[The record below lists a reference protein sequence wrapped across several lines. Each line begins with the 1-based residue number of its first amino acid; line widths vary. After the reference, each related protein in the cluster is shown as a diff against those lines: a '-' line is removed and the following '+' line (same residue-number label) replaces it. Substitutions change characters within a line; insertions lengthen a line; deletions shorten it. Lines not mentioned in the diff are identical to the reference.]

1 MPFLGAGTPC
11 WAPSQ
16 ARLSEAVMPLSRY
29 TDTNHRNCYWS
40 RHNFCRYHL
49 HGHWSTSI
57 VPTCALFYGRFWKN
71 SWRVWWNWTYVCPYP
86 FARQMCL
93 QFCKVWAGLSLL
105 LITFDLWT
113 CISPFE
119 SALFEALSLHFAFRG
134 CPSVTSNMFLE
145 INILMSDLCK
155 SSLIIIIVP
164 FPKAL

>member
-16 ARLSEAVMPLSRY
+16 ARLSEAVMPWSRY

-49 HGHWSTSI
+49 HGNWSTST

-93 QFCKVWAGLSLL
+93 QFCRVWAGLSLL
-105 LITFDLWT
+105 LIPFDLWT

-145 INILMSDLCK
+145 INILMSDRCK
-155 SSLIIIIVP
+155 FSMIIIIAP
-164 FPKAL
+164 FPKI